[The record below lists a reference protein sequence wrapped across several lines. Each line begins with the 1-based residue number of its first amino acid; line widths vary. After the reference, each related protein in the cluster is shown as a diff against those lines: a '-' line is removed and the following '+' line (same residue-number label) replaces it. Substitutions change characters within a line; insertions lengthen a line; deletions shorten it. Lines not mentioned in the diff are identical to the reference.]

1 MDIVEYLKVI
11 LVLFIVTGC
20 EPDDICLSS
29 YPDTPNLIIKFVDY
43 NSGDRKSVN
52 KLRIKGSNLN
62 EVFYTGTT
70 DSIAIPLNNY
80 KNTSSFS
87 FMNNFDESN
96 ENEDL
101 IYFDYQRNNIY
112 ISKAC
117 GYIMEYKLNNIVVES
132 DNSNWIVSSEIH
144 TSLINNEISH
154 HVKVYH

>member
-1 MDIVEYLKVI
+1 MDILKYLKVI
-11 LVLFIVTGC
+11 LVLFIVTSC

-43 NSGDRKSVN
+43 DSGERKSVN
-52 KLRIKGSNLN
+52 KLRIKGTNLN
-62 EVFYTGTT
+62 EVIFTGTT

-80 KNTSSFS
+80 NNTSSFS
-87 FMNNFDESN
+87 FTNNFDESN

-117 GYIMEYKLNNIVVES
+117 GYIMEYELNNIVVES
-132 DNSNWIVSSEIH
+132 DNNNWIKSSEIH
-144 TSLINNEISH
+144 KGLIKNEISH